1 MSEDDRLQ
9 AQFDGIPVPCYSWRA
24 AGSEFVL
31 ERANRAA
38 DERTGG
44 RIATLLGRTARELF
58 PGSPIHSDLTTC
70 LGDRRTVRRE
80 MDHTLASTGEVRRMD
95 TTYVYIPPDGVLC
108 HADDVTERRAQEHA
122 LRAVLEALD
131 AGVIT
136 LGPDG
141 RVTDANPAV
150 CRILGLSRERL
161 LADPGWWE
169 SLSPRTEDGA
179 PVRPEGES
187 PGRTALRERR
197 PVR

>member
-1 MSEDDRLQ
+1 MSESDDDALQ
-9 AQFDGIPVPCYSWRA
+9 AQYDGIPVPCYTWRP
-24 AGSEFVL
+24 AGGEFVL

-58 PGSPIHSDLTTC
+58 PGSPLHSDLATC

-122 LRAVLEALD
+122 LRAGEARLRAVLEALE

-161 LADPGWWE
+161 L
-169 SLSPRTEDGA
+169 
-179 PVRPEGES
+179 
-187 PGRTALRERR
+187 
-197 PVR
+197 